1 MDKIFVTGHRP
12 DKLFGYNLNHP
23 NYIQMKNEFK
33 KILVN
38 EKCKEGY
45 SGMAL
50 GVDQIFA
57 IAILELKDEGFPIK
71 LKCIIP
77 CINQERMWVE
87 SSKKLYKQ
95 ILSLSDEI
103 IYVTNTEYTK
113 SCMQLRNQY
122 MVDNA
127 DGGIVVYDG
136 TNGCTC
142 NCFNYIK
149 KQKKPYY
156 LIYIKEGR
164 INYDSNWKIE

>member
-1 MDKIFVTGHRP
+1 M
-12 DKLFGYNLNHP
+12 
-23 NYIQMKNEFK
+23 
-33 KILVN
+33 
-38 EKCKEGY
+38 C
-45 SGMAL
+45 
-50 GVDQIFA
+50 
-57 IAILELKDEGFPIK
+57 
-71 LKCIIP
+71 
-77 CINQERMWVE
+77 VE

-136 TNGCTC
+136 TNGGTC

-156 LIYIKEGR
+156 LISIKEGR

>member
-57 IAILELKDEGFPIK
+57 IAILELKAEGFPIK

-136 TNGCTC
+136 TKGGTC
-142 NCFNYIK
+142 HCFNYIK

-156 LIYIKEGR
+156 LISIKEGR
-164 INYDSNWKIE
+164 ANYDSNWKIE